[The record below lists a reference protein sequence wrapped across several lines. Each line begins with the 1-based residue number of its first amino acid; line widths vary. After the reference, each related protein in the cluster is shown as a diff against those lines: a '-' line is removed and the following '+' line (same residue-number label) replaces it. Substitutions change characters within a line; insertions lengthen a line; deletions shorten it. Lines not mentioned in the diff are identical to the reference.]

1 VVAVEILST
10 LATNTS
16 QKKVHIHIL
25 MTMLL
30 FVKRTTRMTVILE
43 FMQEQEAKGTL
54 LDTGTTALL
63 RLSQPLMR

>member
-16 QKKVHIHIL
+16 QKKVHIH
-25 MTMLL
+25 MMQKKMM
-30 FVKRTTRMTVILE
+30 FVQRTTLMTVILE

-54 LDTGTTALL
+54 KDTGTTARLI
-63 RLSQPLMR
+63 LSQPLMR